1 MGIQDIYAAVKRAT
15 VAIVLEFPDRIP
27 ARPFT
32 IVGSGLCI
40 HPAGVVVTCEHVF
53 RAFVDPAAYQ
63 RVMEAVKEGRV
74 HPFHELAAARPHAM
88 FFAGVQGHEVTM
100 FPVPIVNATTKIGH
114 DLALLKLQDHGGFSS
129 GFLTLQVADYHE
141 LHEDWSCPGLMD
153 GLGLKRAW
161 LGHHV
166 SFRIRWVKDS
176 PGPSGGVRDCRSLR

>member
-63 RVMEAVKEGRV
+63 RVMEAVKEGASIPSTNSR
-74 HPFHELAAARPHAM
+74 R
-88 FFAGVQGHEVTM
+88 
-100 FPVPIVNATTKIGH
+100 
-114 DLALLKLQDHGGFSS
+114 QDHTPCSS
-129 GFLTLQVADYHE
+129 
-141 LHEDWSCPGLMD
+141 
-153 GLGLKRAW
+153 LGYRDTKLRC
-161 LGHHV
+161 
-166 SFRIRWVKDS
+166 FRFQS
-176 PGPSGGVRDCRSLR
+176 